1 MGITPHR
8 HYAKL
13 SNDFCNTLII
23 NFDTYP
29 CTFLFKQSVVDME
42 TSDSPMP
49 SSSTSSSSTSSSSS
63 EEDPFEDAAESLS
76 GIDDDDDVDTM
87 FMDTEAPTRI
97 RPLSKFD
104 KKDHKFYKH
113 FILLL

>member
-1 MGITPHR
+1 
-8 HYAKL
+8 
-13 SNDFCNTLII
+13 
-23 NFDTYP
+23 
-29 CTFLFKQSVVDME
+29 ME

-76 GIDDDDDVDTM
+76 DDDEDAMFVDTEL
-87 FMDTEAPTRI
+87 TTRI

-104 KKDHKFYKH
+104 TV
-113 FILLL
+113 ILS

>member
-1 MGITPHR
+1 
-8 HYAKL
+8 
-13 SNDFCNTLII
+13 
-23 NFDTYP
+23 
-29 CTFLFKQSVVDME
+29 ME

-76 GIDDDDDVDTM
+76 GIDDDDDNDVDTM
-87 FMDTEAPTRI
+87 FMDIEAPTRI

-113 FILLL
+113 LILL

>member
-1 MGITPHR
+1 M
-8 HYAKL
+8 
-13 SNDFCNTLII
+13 
-23 NFDTYP
+23 
-29 CTFLFKQSVVDME
+29 QSVVDME

-76 GIDDDDDVDTM
+76 GIEDDDDVDAM

-97 RPLSKFD
+97 RPLSKFYD
-104 KKDHKFYKH
+104 KFKRKNSKYRKLSSCAIYFNTLSLVV
-113 FILLL
+113 I

>member
-1 MGITPHR
+1 
-8 HYAKL
+8 
-13 SNDFCNTLII
+13 
-23 NFDTYP
+23 
-29 CTFLFKQSVVDME
+29 ME

-76 GIDDDDDVDTM
+76 GIDDDDDDVDTM

-104 KKDHKFYKH
+104 QKSNKCQVH
-113 FILLL
+113 FILLLI